1 MLREGRL
8 GVEVEVEASSSGAA
22 AKGPAAAS
30 SPARSSG
37 VRIIVAFVGRKH
49 YVVCLVFLSVGSGAV

>member
-22 AKGPAAAS
+22 AEGPAAAA

-37 VRIIVAFVGRKH
+37 VSVVVTIVGGRH
-49 YVVCLVFLSVGSGAV
+49 YVVNLGFLSVGSGAI